1 MAQLPMLVS
10 FLRVLIYIS
19 TPAQVYKSKSTFL
32 CSFKKHTPARKHLP
46 NLRIGSTAFTYT
58 DQELN
63 LIIALVP
70 APKDTSKR
78 TLSTTIR
85 AYRT

>member
-19 TPAQVYKSKSTFL
+19 TPAQVYKSTFL
-32 CSFKKHTPARKHLP
+32 CSFRKHTPARKHLP

-70 APKDTSKR
+70 APKYTSKR

-85 AYRT
+85 TYRT